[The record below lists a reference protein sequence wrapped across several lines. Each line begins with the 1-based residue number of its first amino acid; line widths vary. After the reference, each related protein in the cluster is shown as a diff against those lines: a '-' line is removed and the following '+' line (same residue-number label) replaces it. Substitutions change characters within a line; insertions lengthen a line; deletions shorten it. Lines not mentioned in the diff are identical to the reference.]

1 MQLSQFFC
9 YFLYLAL
16 LLCLCVHFSRSVEST
31 LFPEFK
37 DNNCVIEKFKDNNCV
52 IEKFKDNNCVIENE
66 KNCDSG
72 SQYKQGMA
80 LCLSQSR

>member
-52 IEKFKDNNCVIENE
+52 IENE